1 MDATTIEHR
10 LARLEAIEEIRNLR
24 HRYAR
29 ICDTGREAERLRTVF
44 TEDAVWDGGER
55 FGVHRGIDAILA
67 HAAASQQ
74 RFVWNVHYLAAPTI
88 EVDDDLEGASGTW
101 YLWEPC
107 NVAAHD
113 GTRAAVVIG
122 SYMDRYRRLGDEWR
136 IAAVRL
142 STIAMAPQGSWEV
155 A

>member
-1 MDATTIEHR
+1 MAATIEQR
-10 LARLEAIEEIRNLR
+10 LARLEAIEAIRSLR

-29 ICDTGREAERLRTVF
+29 ICDTGRDADRLRTIF
-44 TEDAVWDGGER
+44 TPDAVWDGGER

-74 RFVWNVHYLAAPTI
+74 RFVWNVHYLTAPMI
-88 EVDDDLEGASGTW
+88 EVDDELESASGTW

-107 NVAAHD
+107 NVATPG
-113 GTRAAVVIG
+113 GTEPSVVIG
-122 SYMDRYRRLGDEWR
+122 SYEDRYRRLGGEWR

-142 STIAMAPQGSWEV
+142 STIAMAAHGPWESH
-155 A
+155 

>member
-1 MDATTIEHR
+1 MSATTIEHR
-10 LARLEAIEEIRNLR
+10 LARLEAAEAIRNLR

-29 ICDTGREAERLRTVF
+29 ICDTGRSAEQLRTVF
-44 TEDAVWDGGER
+44 TEDAIWDGGER

-88 EVDDDLEGASGTW
+88 EVDADLQGATGTW

-107 NVAAHD
+107 NVATGD
-113 GTRAAVVIG
+113 GTQASVVIG
-122 SYMDRYRRLGDEWR
+122 SYEDRYRRVGDDWR
-136 IAAVRL
+136 ICAVRL
-142 STIAMAPQGSWEV
+142 STIAMAPQRSWD
-155 A
+155 AA